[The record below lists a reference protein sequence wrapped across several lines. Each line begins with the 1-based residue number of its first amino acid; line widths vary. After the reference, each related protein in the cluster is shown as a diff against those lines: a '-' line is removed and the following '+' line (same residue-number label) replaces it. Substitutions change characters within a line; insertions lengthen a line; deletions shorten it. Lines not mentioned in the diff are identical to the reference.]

1 MSCSYVSGKLTRRL
15 VALITMGALERLLPN
30 VNPLVKVKLVLVLEA
45 FLAESADV
53 WLTFHMNQLVE
64 PQ

>member
-1 MSCSYVSGKLTRRL
+1 MSCCYVPGKLTRGL
-15 VALITMGALERLLPN
+15 IALITMRALERLFPD
-30 VNPLVKVKLVLVLEA
+30 VNPLMKVKLVLVFEA

-53 WLTFHMNQLVE
+53 WLTFHMDQFVE

>member
-1 MSCSYVSGKLTRRL
+1 MRCCYVSGKLARRL
-15 VALITMGALERLLPN
+15 VALITMRALERLFPD
-30 VNPLVKVKLVLVLEA
+30 VNPLVKVKLVLVFEA

-53 WLTFHMNQLVE
+53 WLTFHMDQFVE